1 MMIFF
6 KERLAYLAVPKT
18 GTSAVERALHKRA
31 SMVLRDPPGLK
42 HTNARGFE
50 RRFRPMF
57 ERGKM
62 SPIQTVAVMRE
73 PLDWLGS
80 WYRYRQRPALSG
92 HPNSTA
98 ELTFDKFIEG
108 YLADE
113 QPSYSEV
120 GSQAR
125 FVTDDQ
131 GDLLVNNLFQY
142 EDLGPF
148 IIFMQRKLGVEITL
162 QVVNKSPNRPLDL
175 SFELNEALQKRCAAD
190 FQIHKA
196 LSDGPLTLG

>member
-1 MMIFF
+1 MIFF

-31 SMVLRDPPGLK
+31 SLVLRDPPGLK

-50 RRFRPMF
+50 RRFRSLF

-62 SPIQTVAVMRE
+62 QPIQTVAVIRE

-92 HPNSTA
+92 HSNSTA
-98 ELTFDKFIEG
+98 DITFDQFIEG
-108 YLADE
+108 YLADT
-113 QPSYSEV
+113 QPACSEV

-148 IIFMQRKLGVEITL
+148 ITFMQRRLGVEITL
-162 QVVNKSPNRPLDL
+162 QVVNRSPNRPLEL
-175 SFELNEALQKRCAAD
+175 SHDLNEALRKRCAAD
-190 FQIHKA
+190 FQIHAA
-196 LSDGPLTLG
+196 LSEGPLTLG